1 MNFVITRRRVCRL
14 TWLVVGALMLILSG
28 CAGAP
33 KKEPSQVDKVNVPV
47 ADLTR
52 KVGWRELPGWDE
64 DDPLALLKTFA
75 ISCQSL
81 KYRSGWQAVCE
92 EAATIETPAAARV
105 FFERSFQPWALI
117 NEDGT
122 EDGLITG
129 YYVPDLDGSRQSSS
143 RYPYPV
149 YGRPD
154 DLLVIDLSSVYP
166 ELGDYRL
173 RGRLDGQRVV
183 PYWERRDI
191 DGFEQPLHGEELFWV
206 GDPVEL
212 FFLQVQGSGRIN
224 LDDGS
229 QVMVNYAD
237 QNGHPYR
244 SIGAL
249 LLERGEM
256 TRDQMSMQN
265 IAAWG
270 REHPV
275 AVQELLNENPSYV
288 FFRELDGEVCSPPGA
303 LGVPLTGRR
312 SLAVDPRYIPL
323 GAPVYV
329 ATRWPDRNEP
339 LQQAMVAQDTGGAIK
354 GRVRADFFWG
364 IGDEAGALA
373 GRMKYPGR
381 LWLLLPLGMEP
392 PAR

>member
-1 MNFVITRRRVCRL
+1 MIRAIKKRHVLRL
-14 TWLVVGALMLILSG
+14 VELFLVSLLFFPTG
-28 CAGAP
+28 CAVTPGKAP
-33 KKEPSQVDKVNVPV
+33 SRPVTKSERGDAVRPVNWS
-47 ADLTR
+47 A
-52 KVGWRELPGWDE
+52 LPGWQD
-64 DDPLALLKTFA
+64 DDPLALLQTFVA
-75 ISCQSL
+75 GCQSL
-81 KYRSGWQAVCE
+81 KYRSGWKEVCSKAVE
-92 EAATIETPAAARV
+92 IHTPAAARS
-105 FFERSFQPWALI
+105 FFEHDFQPWALL
-117 NEDGT
+117 NDDGS

-143 RYPYPV
+143 QYPYPV
-149 YGRPD
+149 YARPD

-173 RGRLDGQRVV
+173 RGRIEGQRVV
-183 PYWERRDI
+183 PYWNRAEI
-191 DGFEQPLHGEELFWV
+191 DGFNQPLHGHELCWV

-212 FFLQVQGSGRIN
+212 FFLQIQGSGRIN
-224 LDDGS
+224 LDDGT
-229 QVMVNYAD
+229 QIMVNYAD
-237 QNGHPYR
+237 QNGHPYQ

-270 REHPV
+270 RQHPSL
-275 AVQELLNENPSYV
+275 VQDMLNENSSYV
-288 FFRELDGEVCSPPGA
+288 FFRELDEGVTSPPGA
-303 LGVPLTGRR
+303 LGIPLTGQR

-329 ATRWPDRNEP
+329 ATRWPDRDEP
-339 LQQAMVAQDTGGAIK
+339 LQRAMVAQDTGGAIK

-364 IGDEAGALA
+364 VGDDAGEMA

-381 LWLLLPLGMEP
+381 LWLLLPLGIEP
-392 PAR
+392 PGR

>member
-1 MNFVITRRRVCRL
+1 VRDTEKGRILRQIVILFLGAV
-14 TWLVVGALMLILSG
+14 LVVLGG
-28 CAGAP
+28 CLP
-33 KKEPSQVDKVNVPV
+33 KTPAEKMKPAQPV
-47 ADLTR
+47 ASLPQAETVPWSD
-52 KVGWRELPGWDE
+52 LPGWGE
-64 DDPLALLKTFA
+64 DDPLALLETFRV
-75 ISCQSL
+75 SCRSL
-81 KYRSGWQAVCE
+81 RFRPEWQQVCE
-92 EAATIETPAAARV
+92 RAQGINTPAEARSY
-105 FFERSFQPWALI
+105 FERAFQPWTLYGDSG
-117 NEDGT
+117 ES
-122 EDGLITG
+122 EGLITG
-129 YYVPDLDGSRQSSS
+129 YYVPDMDGSRESSS
-143 RYPYPV
+143 RYPYPL

-166 ELGDYRL
+166 ELGNYRL
-173 RGRLDGQRVV
+173 RGRLDGNRVV
-183 PYWERRDI
+183 PYWERGQI
-191 DGFEQPLHGEELFWV
+191 DGLSQPLHGSELFWV
-206 GDPVEL
+206 ADPVEL

-270 REHPV
+270 RAHPGLI
-275 AVQELLNENPSYV
+275 QDLLDENPSYV

-303 LGVPLTGRR
+303 LGVPLTERR

-329 ATRWPDRNEP
+329 ATRWPDRDEP
-339 LQQAMVAQDTGGAIK
+339 LQQGMVAQDTGGAIK

-364 IGDEAGALA
+364 IGDEAGEMA

-381 LWLLLPLGMEP
+381 LWLLLPVGMAP
-392 PAR
+392 PGM

>member
-1 MNFVITRRRVCRL
+1 VRDTEKGRILRPIVILFLAAV
-14 TWLVVGALMLILSG
+14 LVVLGG
-28 CAGAP
+28 CLP
-33 KKEPSQVDKVNVPV
+33 KTPAEKMKPAQPEASLPQAETVPWS
-47 ADLTR
+47 D
-52 KVGWRELPGWDE
+52 LPGWGE
-64 DDPLALLKTFA
+64 DDPLALLETFRA
-75 ISCQSL
+75 SCRSL
-81 KYRSGWQAVCE
+81 RFRSEWQQVCE
-92 EAATIETPAAARV
+92 RAQGIDTPAEARSY
-105 FFERSFQPWALI
+105 FERAFQPWALYGDSG
-117 NEDGT
+117 ES
-122 EDGLITG
+122 EGLITG
-129 YYVPDLDGSRQSSS
+129 YYVPDMDGSRESSS
-143 RYPYPV
+143 RYPYPL

-166 ELGDYRL
+166 ELGNYRL
-173 RGRLDGQRVV
+173 RGRLDGNRVV
-183 PYWERRDI
+183 PYWERGQI
-191 DGFEQPLHGEELFWV
+191 DGLSQPLHGSELFWV
-206 GDPVEL
+206 ADPVEL

-229 QVMVNYAD
+229 QVMVNYSD

-270 REHPV
+270 RAHPGLI
-275 AVQELLNENPSYV
+275 QDLLDENPSYV

-329 ATRWPDRNEP
+329 ATRWPDRDEP
-339 LQQAMVAQDTGGAIK
+339 LQQGMVAQDTGGAIK

-364 IGDEAGALA
+364 IGDEAGEMA

-381 LWLLLPLGMEP
+381 LWLLLPLGMAP
-392 PAR
+392 PGM